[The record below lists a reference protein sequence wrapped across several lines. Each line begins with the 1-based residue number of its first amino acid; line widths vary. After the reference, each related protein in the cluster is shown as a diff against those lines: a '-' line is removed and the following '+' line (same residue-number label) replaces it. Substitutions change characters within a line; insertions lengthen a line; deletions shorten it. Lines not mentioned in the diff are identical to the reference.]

1 MSFRLAVCAEMVYG
15 ELPLIERVERIHEQG
30 FEVELWDT
38 RGRDRRPDRNRGPV
52 LLDERILRRQPHRPG
67 QRRRSAASAEN

>member
-30 FEVELWDT
+30 FEVKLWDT
-38 RGRDRRPDRNRGPV
+38 RGRDTAQIGEGNLIELVRPRCP
-52 LLDERILRRQPHRPG
+52 RIPAL
-67 QRRRSAASAEN
+67 